1 MKLAIKSFK
10 LLVVSLAL
18 WSLPTVALAQHYKE
32 TDLVSDVMGRAANH
46 DPNLVNA
53 WGLSRSSGSPWWV
66 SDNGTGKA
74 TLYDGTGAS
83 IPINGTGFVTIP
95 PPKGSNGQSAPT
107 GTVFNGSP
115 TDFLLPNGKAALFL
129 FATEDGTISGWNGG
143 TDAVLVVDNSDN
155 GSAHGAV
162 YKGLTSG
169 DIRGQRFLYVSNFRS
184 GKVEVY
190 DSAFH
195 RVRLGEDAFD
205 DDAIP
210 HGFAPFNVQNVGGT
224 IFVTYA
230 KQDSAR
236 HDDVAGAGLG
246 FVNIFSTSG
255 RLISR
260 LQHGWWMNSP
270 WGVVWTPRDF
280 GEYSNAILV
289 GNFGSGQIA
298 AFNGFTGKFIAMVK
312 NPDDSVLTID
322 GLWALA
328 FGNNAKAGS
337 STTLFFTAGI
347 DGEMH
352 GLFGTITPVDGL
364 DGDEE

>member
-1 MKLAIKSFK
+1 MKSAIKSFK
-10 LLVVSLAL
+10 PLVMGLAIFLLPAL
-18 WSLPTVALAQHYKE
+18 SLAQHYKQ
-32 TDLVSDVMGRAANH
+32 TNLVSDVMGVAANQ

-66 SDNGTGKA
+66 SDNGTGKT
-74 TLYDGTGAS
+74 TLYDGTGAA

-95 PPKGSNGQSAPT
+95 PPKGSNGISTPT

-143 TDAVLVVDNSDN
+143 TDAVLVVDNSDH
-155 GSAHGAV
+155 GSANGAV
-162 YKGLTSG
+162 YKGLTTA
-169 DIRGQRFLYVSNFRS
+169 DIRGNRFLYTTNFRS

-190 DSAFH
+190 NTSFK
-195 RVRLGEDAFD
+195 RVHLGEDAFED
-205 DDAIP
+205 ERIP
-210 HGFAPFNVQNVGGT
+210 RDFAPFNVQNVGGT
-224 IFVTYA
+224 LFVTFA
-230 KQDSAR
+230 KQDATR
-236 HDDVAGAGLG
+236 HDDVAGTGLG
-246 FVNIFSTSG
+246 FVDIFTPSG

-260 LQHGWWMNSP
+260 LEHGPWMNSP

-289 GNFGSGQIA
+289 GNFGSGRIA
-298 AFNGFTGKFIAMVK
+298 AFNGFTGKFIAFVK

-328 FGNNAKAGS
+328 FGNNARAGS

-347 DGEMH
+347 QDEQH
-352 GLFGTITPVDGL
+352 GLLGTITPVDGL

>member
-1 MKLAIKSFK
+1 MKLAFK
-10 LLVVSLAL
+10 PFRPLFVTLAFSL
-18 WSLPTVALAQHYKE
+18 LPTLAFGQHYKQ
-32 TDLVSDVMGRAANH
+32 TNLVSDVMGLAATH

-66 SDNGTGKA
+66 ADNGTGRT
-74 TLYDGTGAS
+74 TLYNGSGTP

-95 PPKGSNGQSAPT
+95 PPKGSNGQSTPT

-143 TDAVLVVDNSDN
+143 TDAVLVVDHSDN
-155 GSAHGAV
+155 GSANGAV
-162 YKGLTSG
+162 YKGLTTA
-169 DIRGQRFLYVSNFRS
+169 DIHGKRFLYATNFRS

-190 DSAFH
+190 DTTFK
-195 RVRLGEDAFD
+195 RVHLGEDAFD
-205 DDAIP
+205 DDSIP
-210 HGFAPFNVQNVGGT
+210 RDFAPFNVQNVGGT
-224 IFVTYA
+224 LFVTFA
-230 KQDSAR
+230 KQNAAR

-246 FVNIFSTSG
+246 FVDIFTPSG

-260 LQHGWWMNSP
+260 LEHGPWMNSP

-289 GNFGSGQIA
+289 GNFGSGRIA
-298 AFNGFTGKFIAMVK
+298 AFNGFTGKFIAFVK
-312 NPDDSVLTID
+312 SPDNSILTID

-328 FGNNAKAGS
+328 FGNNANAGS
-337 STTLFFTAGI
+337 STTLFFSAGI
-347 DGEMH
+347 DDEKH